1 MASTP
6 RKKDLSVPRVSE
18 KVSEKQKVVSSVPK
32 KLTLEKSLIPNN
44 KKSNSKK
51 SAKSNVR
58 VTRTPISLTQD
69 TAVTETKIII
79 NNGTKKK
86 EKDKSVVVRS
96 KVNLA
101 LLSPYRLPVPN
112 EQLVSTSARY
122 AGIFLVVVGGFF
134 SLLNLHFVNGDF
146 ASFDAISQKAELS
159 GSTINTSPTLATTQP
174 AVQFVSIANEALHGT
189 VEVKLRVDNITQ
201 ISIKVIKENIE
212 YPLGYMLRISGSDS
226 YWSYL
231 WDTTQLED
239 GDYSLKVV
247 LTGDFGSLEK
257 VDTVVYRISN
267 TDTTPSNDTEAT
279 VLTPS
284 ISLQILEDAP
294 VTGGVPIKIFVTDSD
309 EVKVYARNTLTGTR
323 YLIGYATHHE
333 GNEWRITWDSTKV
346 PDGNYALQA
355 FVKVNGMPYDSVKNI
370 TTVDNV
376 KDSNDG
382 ATFVIEGSSTT
393 SLSSNEEKEV
403 EKTELLEAK
412 LNLSFSKESPFSN
425 FVELYID
432 VSGVLAE
439 KVGIYAKPKNSLTPY
454 ILGLA
459 EKISENKWRYIW
471 NTNQTPN
478 GEYAVFAR
486 AKTLYGD
493 IDGSRTSVQV
503 QNQSVVQFNNTQ
515 EKEIDLLN
523 QVNNDLVKI
532 VGENQDDEIAKT
544 DDDIQIKKPEI
555 FYVQSVEN
563 FISTFDTDDTDDTE
577 DTIRVNVQELLLN
590 FRKKL
595 NTQLTEYARAEREG
609 DQEKLTRIKAEIEK
623 GREDTLK
630 SLPSGIE
637 KKEFIASIDSYL
649 SKISFE
655 LKEVTIKNEKILK
668 ERIGDKVLKDSDK
681 DNISDYDEVN
691 LYLTDPFSA
700 DTDSDGYIDSAEI
713 SLGYDPHDSTS
724 EALVAY
730 ESPKD
735 TGVIREDLFVIKAIT
750 TLPKE
755 KDVSET
761 DNSTRAIISGV
772 GLPNSFVTL
781 YIFSTPIVVTVKTDA
796 DGSWSYIFDKDLED
810 GEHEVY
816 AAITDNIGRVIAK
829 SNPLPFVKTAEAFT
843 ATGAVTQAVDSSTFE
858 PSLLKSKALLLVAS
872 ITVVALGLV
881 LLLLGFHVKG
891 KREDE
896 IPTV

>member
-6 RKKDLSVPRVSE
+6 RKKDLSVS
-18 KVSEKQKVVSSVPK
+18 KVSEKQKVISSVPK
-32 KLTLEKSLIPNN
+32 KLTSKKSLERNN
-44 KKSNSKK
+44 KKNNSKK
-51 SAKSNVR
+51 SVKSTVS
-58 VTRTPISLTQD
+58 VTRAPISLTQD
-69 TAVTETKIII
+69 TAVTEAKIII
-79 NNGTKKK
+79 SNGTKKK
-86 EKDKSVVVRS
+86 EKEKSVVVRS
-96 KVNLA
+96 KINLA
-101 LLSPYRLPVPN
+101 LLSPYRLTVPN
-112 EQLVSTSARY
+112 EQLVSGTARY
-122 AGIFLVVVGGFF
+122 AGIFLVVVGGLF
-134 SLLNLHFVNGDF
+134 SLLNLDFVNGDF
-146 ASFDAISQKAELS
+146 AKFDAISQKAELS
-159 GSTINTSPTLATTQP
+159 GSTINVSPTLATTEP
-174 AVQFVSIANEALHGT
+174 EVQFVSISNEPLHGT

-201 ISIKVIKENIE
+201 ISIKAIKENIE
-212 YPLGYMLRISGSDS
+212 YPLGYMLRINNSDS

-231 WDTTQLED
+231 WDTTQLQD
-239 GDYSLKVV
+239 GDYRLKVV

-257 VDTVVYRISN
+257 VDTVIYRITN
-267 TDTTPSNDTEAT
+267 TDTTPPDDTEAT

-284 ISLQILEDAP
+284 ISMQILEDAP

-309 EVKVYARNTLTGTR
+309 EVKVNARNTLTGTR
-323 YLIGYATHHE
+323 YTIGYATRRDE
-333 GNEWRITWDSTKV
+333 NEWSVTWDSTKV
-346 PDGNYALQA
+346 PDGNYELKA
-355 FVKVNGMPYDSVKNI
+355 FVKVNGTIFDSAKSI

-376 KDSNDG
+376 KDTNDE
-382 ATFVIEGSSTT
+382 ATHVIEGSSTT
-393 SLSSNEEKEV
+393 SLSNNEEKEA
-403 EKTELLEAK
+403 ENTELLEPK
-412 LNLSFSKESPFSN
+412 INLSFSKESPLSN
-425 FVELYID
+425 FVELHID
-432 VSGVLAE
+432 VSGVFGE
-439 KVGIYAKPKNSLTPY
+439 KVGIYAMPKNSLTPY
-454 ILGLA
+454 ILGIA
-459 EKISENKWRYIW
+459 EKISENKWIYIW

-503 QNQSVVQFNNTQ
+503 QNQSVVQFNDTQ
-515 EKEIDLLN
+515 EKEIDLLY
-523 QVNNDLVKI
+523 QVNNNLVKI
-532 VGENQDDEIAKT
+532 VEENQDDEISKT
-544 DDDIQIKKPEI
+544 DDDIQINKPEI
-555 FYVQSVEN
+555 FYIQSVED
-563 FISTFDTDDTDDTE
+563 FIDTFDTE
-577 DTIRVNVQELLLN
+577 DTEDSIHVGVQELLLN

-609 DQEKLTRIKAEIEK
+609 DQEKIVRIKAEIEK
-623 GREDTLK
+623 SREDTLR
-630 SLPSGIE
+630 SLPSGVE
-637 KKEFIASIDSYL
+637 KKELIDSIDSYL

-655 LKEVTIKNEKILK
+655 LEEVTIKNEKILK

-700 DTDSDGYIDSAEI
+700 DTDGDGYIDSAEI

-816 AAITDNIGRVIAK
+816 AAITDNVGRVIAK

-843 ATGAVTQAVDSSTFE
+843 ATGAVTQAVDSSTYE

-872 ITVVALGLV
+872 ISVVALGLV